1 MNNIAQERALGV
13 LTDEQLVGVFQAGGP
28 RARVVY
34 SELAR
39 RHRPALVRR
48 CRARLGNMADA
59 EEAVQ
64 ESLLRAYRGL
74 LRFRRD
80 ACLRTWLFAIVDN
93 QCNTLYV
100 RRSRFALS
108 DHLRALIV
116 LHEESYRNPG
126 HEGVFE
132 QSSLVR
138 EVLAELPS
146 PSHDV
151 LMLRFYRDLSLEDI
165 AVTLGVGLSAAKM
178 RLYRAIVQFKTKCPD
193 RLSQE
198 VV

>member
-1 MNNIAQERALGV
+1 M
-13 LTDEQLVGVFQAGGP
+13 
-28 RARVVY
+28 
-34 SELAR
+34 
-39 RHRPALVRR
+39 
-48 CRARLGNMADA
+48 
-59 EEAVQ
+59 
-64 ESLLRAYRGL
+64 
-74 LRFRRD
+74 
-80 ACLRTWLFAIVDN
+80 
-93 QCNTLYV
+93 
-100 RRSRFALS
+100 
-108 DHLRALIV
+108 RALIA